1 MNIQETIISRHF
13 YQHLQ
18 TLTLPS
24 IETTGFTM
32 PVLCRMEGVPPKSE
46 KAPLLV
52 LRMLIRIQAD
62 LNVNGLLYR
71 EPLFCEQFASLAQW
85 NFQSNDCQFLLD

>member
-1 MNIQETIISRHF
+1 MPNRIIKSSGHINIQDTLGFRHF

-24 IETTGFTM
+24 IETTGFT
-32 PVLCRMEGVPPKSE
+32 VTALCRMEGVPPNSE
-46 KAPLLV
+46 KAPVPV
-52 LRMLIRIQAD
+52 LRMIIRSQVD

-71 EPLFCEQFASLAQW
+71 EPLFCEQFASLA
-85 NFQSNDCQFLLD
+85 